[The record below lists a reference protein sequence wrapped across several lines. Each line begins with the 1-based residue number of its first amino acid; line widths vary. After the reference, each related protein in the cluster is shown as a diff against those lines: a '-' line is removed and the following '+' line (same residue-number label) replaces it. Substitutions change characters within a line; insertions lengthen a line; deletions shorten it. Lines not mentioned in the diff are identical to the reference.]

1 MNTDE
6 GVGTKKVKEEKEEK
20 EVNRKLSFFDII
32 IFVLSVYVLTALTLS
47 MIFNFSNRLTD
58 LLDIIDDVICI
69 VFFADFLR
77 ELYLAPNK
85 AHYMKWGWIDLIS
98 CIPSFVVFRYGRLF
112 RLVRLL
118 RILRL
123 YRSTSVLIK
132 YIFNSKI
139 KGTMLS
145 VSLIAILLILFS
157 SITILMVENV
167 PASNIKTGS
176 DALWWTMETITSVGY
191 GDKYPVT
198 DWGRV
203 IGSILMVSGTI
214 IFASYTAY
222 IASLFVKN
230 MKKD

>member
-1 MNTDE
+1 
-6 GVGTKKVKEEKEEK
+6 
-20 EVNRKLSFFDII
+20 
-32 IFVLSVYVLTALTLS
+32 
-47 MIFNFSNRLTD
+47 
-58 LLDIIDDVICI
+58 
-69 VFFADFLR
+69 
-77 ELYLAPNK
+77 
-85 AHYMKWGWIDLIS
+85 
-98 CIPSFVVFRYGRLF
+98 
-112 RLVRLL
+112 
-118 RILRL
+118 
-123 YRSTSVLIK
+123 
-132 YIFNSKI
+132 
-139 KGTMLS
+139 
-145 VSLIAILLILFS
+145 
-157 SITILMVENV
+157 MVENV